1 MINFIKKL
9 LIIFPKMP
17 KIKLAP
23 SILSADFSK
32 INDEIKEVEKYSDL
46 IHVDIM
52 DGIFV
57 PPTTVDANFVKKIKT
72 KVPLDVHLMVHEP
85 SDSYI
90 KGFIDAGA
98 SSITIHEEA
107 CKNPEHQ
114 INFIKKNKIKAAI
127 SIKPKTPLYNIK
139 KYLGIVDMVLIMTVE
154 PGWAGQKFIAETMT
168 KVMEL
173 RNLKPKM
180 DIEVDGGINPM
191 TVRTAYDAG
200 ANIFVAGNAI
210 FGQKD
215 RVKAINEI
223 LKSLKAK

>member
-1 MINFIKKL
+1 
-9 LIIFPKMP
+9 MP

-57 PPTTVDANFVKKIKT
+57 PPTTVDSDFVRKIKT
-72 KVPLDVHLMVHEP
+72 KVSLDVHLMVHEP
-85 SDSYI
+85 GDSYI

-114 INFIKKNKIKAAI
+114 INFIKMNNVKAAI
-127 SIKPKTPLYNIK
+127 AIKPKTPLEKIK
-139 KYLGIVDMVLIMTVE
+139 KYLDMVDMVLIMTVE
-154 PGWAGQKFIAETMT
+154 PGWAGQKFMVDIMP
-168 KVMEL
+168 KVSEL
-173 RNLKPKM
+173 RKLRPKL
-180 DIEVDGGINPM
+180 DIEVDGGISPM
-191 TVRTAYDAG
+191 TVRTAYDEG
-200 ANIFVAGNAI
+200 ANVFVAGNAI

-215 RVKAINEI
+215 RIAAVKEI
-223 LKSLKAK
+223 LGSLKAK

>member
-1 MINFIKKL
+1 
-9 LIIFPKMP
+9 MP

-23 SILSADFSK
+23 SILSANFSK
-32 INDEIKEVEKYSDL
+32 INDEIKQVEAYSDL

-57 PPTTVDANFVKKIKT
+57 PPTTVDSNFVRKIKT

-85 SDSYI
+85 GDSYI

-98 SSITIHEEA
+98 YSITIHEEA

-114 INFIKKNKIKAAI
+114 INFIKMNKARAAI
-127 SIKPKTPLYNIK
+127 SIKPKTSLEKIK
-139 KYLGIVDMVLIMTVE
+139 KYLDIVDMVLIMTVE
-154 PGWAGQKFIAETMT
+154 PGWAGQKFMVETMP
-168 KVMEL
+168 KVREL
-173 RNLKPKM
+173 RKLKPKL

-191 TVRTAYDAG
+191 TVRTAYDEG
-200 ANIFVAGNAI
+200 ANVFVAGNAI

-215 RVKAINEI
+215 RIAAIKEI
-223 LKSLKAK
+223 LNSLKAK

>member
-1 MINFIKKL
+1 
-9 LIIFPKMP
+9 MP

-57 PPTTVDANFVKKIKT
+57 PPTTVDADFVRKLKT
-72 KVPLDVHLMVHEP
+72 KIPLDVHLMVHEP
-85 SDSYI
+85 GDSYL

-98 SSITIHEEA
+98 HSITIHEEA
-107 CKNPEHQ
+107 CKNPERQ
-114 INFIKKNKIKAAI
+114 INFIKMNKVKAGI
-127 SIKPKTPLYNIK
+127 SIKPKTSLEKIK
-139 KYLGIVDMVLIMTVE
+139 KYLDMVDMVLIMTVE
-154 PGWAGQKFIAETMT
+154 PGWAGQKFIAETMP
-168 KVMEL
+168 KIKEL
-173 RNLKPKM
+173 RKLKPKL

-191 TVRTAYDAG
+191 TVRTAYDEG
-200 ANIFVAGNAI
+200 ANVFVAGNAI

-215 RVKAINEI
+215 RIAAIKEI
-223 LKSLKAK
+223 LGSLKAK